1 MGYRDSDDSSFS
13 RHGMGRDTDDVRY
26 GERGRYAQHEPA
38 GRPGYDGAPE
48 PRTGYRPELDERTDR
63 YGQYGMQRGH
73 DDGVDSRGRYSAQR
87 HEQGAPYR
95 ASGQAHYAPNDRSGG
110 YGGGYSEREEQGMRH
125 NGGRWDHPQ
134 DRFGDSSY
142 QDQGD
147 GGAYGFLRNSP
158 GGRHGSSHGARDHD
172 YQKWRDEAL
181 RLLDEDYDAWRKE
194 RYQKFSDDF
203 NQWRSNR
210 AGGAGS
216 TVAQQAS
223 GAKAHPGAGSAS
235 ASVTGGTSSASSS
248 KGKEPLG

>member
-13 RHGMGRDTDDVRY
+13 RHGMGRDAD
-26 GERGRYAQHEPA
+26 AA
-38 GRPGYDGAPE
+38 
-48 PRTGYRPELDERTDR
+48 
-63 YGQYGMQRGH
+63 
-73 DDGVDSRGRYSAQR
+73 DSRGRYSAQG

-95 ASGQAHYAPNDRSGG
+95 AGSQSPYSPNDRSGG
-110 YGGGYSEREEQGMRH
+110 YGGGYAAREEQGMRP
-125 NGGRWDHPQ
+125 NSGRWDHPQ
-134 DRFGDSSY
+134 DRFGGSSHRSSF
-142 QDQGD
+142 QDHGD

-158 GGRHGSSHGARDHD
+158 GSRHGSSHGERDPD
-172 YQKWRDEAL
+172 YQQWRDEAL

-216 TVAQQAS
+216 TVAQQTS
-223 GAKAHPGAGSAS
+223 GAKASSGAGPAS
-235 ASVTGGTSSASSS
+235 ASVTSGTSSASSS